1 MTQDLAR
8 AVVERY
14 AASAA
19 AAATGAPDAKADE
32 AAAWN
37 RMTRAAGRLG
47 AARVRD
53 SARRTWLVEPHRDDR
68 RGRFVVVRPVRGDN
82 EPFRASADGFRPEA
96 YLAVSETEW
105 ALLALLALDRDG
117 DGDGDGDDG
126 RDDDELRHA
135 GFRLVDRMVIDAQ
148 HRLLMGA
155 AEDEDE
161 DA

>member
-1 MTQDLAR
+1 MAQDLAR
-8 AVVERY
+8 AVVGRY
-14 AASAA
+14 AAAAA
-19 AAATGAPDAKADE
+19 AAATGAPDAKAGE
-32 AAAWN
+32 AAAWD

-47 AARVRD
+47 AAHVRD

-96 YLAVSETEW
+96 YLTVSEAEW

-117 DGDGDGDDG
+117 DDG
-126 RDDDELRHA
+126 REDDELRHA
-135 GFRLVDRMVIDAQ
+135 AFRLVDRMVIDAQ

-161 DA
+161 DD

>member
-14 AASAA
+14 AAAAA
-19 AAATGAPDAKADE
+19 AAATGAPDTKAGE
-32 AAAWN
+32 AAAWD

-117 DGDGDGDDG
+117 DGDDG
-126 RDDDELRHA
+126 REDDELRHA
-135 GFRLVDRMVIDAQ
+135 VFSLVDRMVIDAQ

-155 AEDEDE
+155 AEDEAE

>member
-14 AASAA
+14 AAAAA
-19 AAATGAPDAKADE
+19 AAATGAPDTKAGE
-32 AAAWN
+32 AAAWD

-117 DGDGDGDDG
+117 DGDDG
-126 RDDDELRHA
+126 REDDELRHA
-135 GFRLVDRMVIDAQ
+135 VFSLVDRMVIDAQ

>member
-14 AASAA
+14 AAAAA
-19 AAATGAPDAKADE
+19 AAATGAPDTKAGE
-32 AAAWN
+32 AAAWD

-117 DGDGDGDDG
+117 DGDDG
-126 RDDDELRHA
+126 REDDELRHA
-135 GFRLVDRMVIDAQ
+135 VFSLVDRMVIDAQ

-155 AEDEDE
+155 AEDEAG